1 MQDKFYELSLKTTA
15 FYDEILELLFELG
28 VTCIEEKDGEII
40 VRDEDDLSQ
49 IEWGARE
56 YAAKLSEI
64 TGTAND
70 LLTKICERENKDWID
85 EYKKAVQ
92 PILLDKIYVRPSWE
106 APKKGAIDIIID
118 PALAFGSGHHE
129 STSSCILFLQKYAK
143 SGCSALDV
151 GCGSGILSIAL
162 AKLGCIVDAC
172 DTDDQA
178 TQSASANA
186 ELNGVKFN
194 KIWTGSIA
202 NLRQKYDIVVANIIA
217 DVIFMLANDLK
228 RALKDGAVL
237 VLSGILEKYQ
247 DRVEDTFKELK
258 LVEKKQLND
267 WMSYVFMKI

>member
-28 VTCIEEKDGEII
+28 ATCVEEKDGEII

-56 YAAKLSEI
+56 YAVKLSEI
-64 TGTAND
+64 TGAIND
-70 LLTKICERENKDWID
+70 LQTKICERENKDWIN

-92 PILLDKIYVRPSWE
+92 PILLDKIYVRSSWE
-106 APKKGAIDIIID
+106 APKKGTIDIIID

-143 SGCSALDV
+143 SDCCALDV

-162 AKLGCIVDAC
+162 AKLGCSVDAC

-186 ELNGVKFN
+186 ELNDVKFN

-202 NLRQKYDIVVANIIA
+202 NLKQKYDIVVANIIA
-217 DVIFMLANDLK
+217 DVIFILANDLK

-247 DRVEDTFKELK
+247 DRLEDTFKELK
-258 LVEKKQLND
+258 LVEKKRLND

>member
-28 VTCIEEKDGEII
+28 VTCVEEKDGQII

-64 TGTAND
+64 TSAAND
-70 LLTKICERENKDWID
+70 LQTKICERENKDWIN

-129 STSSCILFLQKYAK
+129 STSSCILFLQKY
-143 SGCSALDV
+143 SFFFS
-151 GCGSGILSIAL
+151 S
-162 AKLGCIVDAC
+162 
-172 DTDDQA
+172 
-178 TQSASANA
+178 
-186 ELNGVKFN
+186 
-194 KIWTGSIA
+194 
-202 NLRQKYDIVVANIIA
+202 
-217 DVIFMLANDLK
+217 
-228 RALKDGAVL
+228 
-237 VLSGILEKYQ
+237 
-247 DRVEDTFKELK
+247 
-258 LVEKKQLND
+258 
-267 WMSYVFMKI
+267 VFI